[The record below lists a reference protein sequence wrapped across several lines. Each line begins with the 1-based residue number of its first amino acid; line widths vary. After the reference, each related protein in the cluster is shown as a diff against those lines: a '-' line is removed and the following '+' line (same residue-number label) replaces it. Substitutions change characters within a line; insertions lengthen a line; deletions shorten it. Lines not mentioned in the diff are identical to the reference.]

1 MTDLLLPL
9 IVFLPLIAAFLPV
22 FMKDGSKSRAVV
34 VLTGIAE
41 LRMSLVL
48 IFTMQ
53 PGVAASLDWFAGF
66 GVFFQTSSLGN
77 IMCVLAG
84 MLRIIC
90 GLMSAN
96 TIKQD
101 GSKRFYSCLLAAFG
115 GALGVFLSR
124 ELSTMFV
131 FFEIMAYSLYVLIAH
146 NQDREAEKAGKS
158 YLAYA
163 VISGLVMLMGI
174 FLLDTAA
181 GTLEISQL
189 KDACAY
195 AENQTAVF
203 AGVFM
208 TFIGFASV
216 VGIFPFHG
224 WVAKAY
230 KCSPTPVTV
239 FVSGVVSASGI
250 YGIIILTLKAMAHSG
265 RWAPVLLV
273 LSELTVVLGCVY
285 ALVCADLMYSMA
297 FLSVSRS
304 GLAGFGTAFSALAG
318 NDFATLAGRNANTVF
333 GGTVCVIISRIM
345 AKTVLLAYSKAA
357 VSAAG
362 TSELNGLQ
370 GRGRKDGFAKVSFL
384 TAAFALIGIPAF
396 SGYIGNTL
404 LINGMGEYISAAGES
419 AGVLRTAEALLI
431 ICTAVT
437 AACLAKL
444 YICLFTGKK
453 GDSGAAKSGI
463 ISVSSAVKFMLGLL
477 CAAMVICGVLP
488 YATFDKICIYT
499 ARFMESVPA
508 GQTAYFGF
516 EALKYAVIA
525 IAAGAVIYVGLVRN
539 VLVQKKN
546 GYKNLYNDSLTID
559 NKVYSP
565 LIFGFLPF
573 VGALF
578 ARVLDVAADVFIFVV
593 NRLFCKSVPVPDT
606 FWNGKPVSEADLAR
620 RSSKVSVTGSL
631 AYSLMLFGL
640 GLVIILIY
648 LLVAEFRI

>member
-9 IVFLPLIAAFLPV
+9 MVFLPLIAAFLPV
-22 FMKDGSKSRAVV
+22 FMKDGSKSWALV
-34 VLTGIAE
+34 VLTGVSE
-41 LRMSLVL
+41 LRMSLML

-53 PGVAASLDWFAGF
+53 PGASASLDWFAGF
-66 GVFFQTSSLGN
+66 GVFFRTNSLGN
-77 IMCVLAG
+77 IMCVSAG
-84 MLRIIC
+84 ILRIIC

-101 GSKRFYSCLLAAFG
+101 NSKRFYSCFLAALG
-115 GALGVFLSR
+115 GAMGTFLSR

-146 NQDREAEKAGKS
+146 NQDEEAEKAGKS

-181 GTLEISQL
+181 GTLEILQL
-189 KDACAY
+189 KEACAY

-203 AGVFM
+203 AGAFM

-216 VGIFPFHG
+216 AGIFPFHG
-224 WVAKAY
+224 WIAKAY
-230 KCSPTPVTV
+230 KCSPAPVTV

-265 RWAPVLLV
+265 RWALILLV
-273 LSELTVVLGCVY
+273 LSELTIVLGCVY

-304 GLAGFGTAFSALAG
+304 GLAGFGAAFAALAG
-318 NDFATLAGRNANTVF
+318 NDFAALAGRNANTVF
-333 GGTVCVIISRIM
+333 GGTVCVVISRLM

-370 GRGRKDGFAKVSFL
+370 GLGKKDGFVKICFVIAVLAL
-384 TAAFALIGIPAF
+384 TGIPAF

-404 LINGMGEYISAAGES
+404 LINGVGEYISAAGES
-419 AGVLRTAEALLI
+419 AGALRTAEALLI

-444 YICLFTGKK
+444 YVCLFTGKK
-453 GDSGAAKSGI
+453 GDSKAKFDRI
-463 ISVSSAVKFMLGLL
+463 NISASVKFMLGLL
-477 CAAMVICGVLP
+477 CAAMIFCGVLP
-488 YATFDKICIYT
+488 YATLDKICTYT
-499 ARFMESVPA
+499 ARFMESVPS
-508 GQTAYFGF
+508 GQMAYFGF

-546 GYKNLYNDSLTID
+546 GYKNLYNDSFTID

-565 LIFGFLPF
+565 LIFGVLPF
-573 VGALF
+573 IGALF
-578 ARVLDVAADVFIFVV
+578 ARVLDVAADVFVFVV

-606 FWNGKPVSEADLAR
+606 FWNGKPLSEADIAR
-620 RSSKVSVTGSL
+620 RSSQVSVTRSL

-640 GLVIILIY
+640 GLVTILIY